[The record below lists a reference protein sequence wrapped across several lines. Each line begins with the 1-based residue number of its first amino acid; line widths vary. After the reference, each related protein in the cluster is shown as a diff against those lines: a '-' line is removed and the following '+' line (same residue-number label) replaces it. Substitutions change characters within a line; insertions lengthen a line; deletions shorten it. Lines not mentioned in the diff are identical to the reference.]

1 MADGDRVTVTVLVP
15 APLRQFTGGEAKV
28 TAEGGTVAAVIN
40 DLEGRY
46 PGIKGRV
53 CEADGRIRRFVNVFV
68 NGANVRSAEG
78 EHTPVKAGDEVGI
91 VPAMAGGCEAVGG
104 PGRVGGPARG

>member
-1 MADGDRVTVTVLVP
+1 MADGGSGVTVLVP
-15 APLRQFTGGEAKV
+15 APLRQFASGEAKV
-28 TAEGGTVAAVIN
+28 TAGGATVGEVID
-40 DLEGRY
+40 DLEARY

-78 EHTPVKAGDEVGI
+78 AGTAVKPGDEVGI
-91 VPAMAGGCEAVGG
+91 VPAMAGGAG
-104 PGRVGGPARG
+104 ARLLG